1 MPCRGNCFCMFSKWR
16 WCLWIPLW
24 NPGYLAAL
32 LPWLSADF
40 ERICNLVGY
49 LFYFHTIR
57 AKTMP
62 SEASTHTHF
71 LSGVFKTLGL
81 HTFSR
86 HNDLE
91 EMVSL
96 KGTNVHNIFTTAFF
110 LSPWTPHL
118 SKNVHFRSLFGEA
131 VSGGGGTSSEPVCS
145 CSQRF
150 LRYSQVTFRP
160 HDLTWSIFLYQL

>member
-1 MPCRGNCFCMFSKWR
+1 MDSSLESRLLSCCYSLGSQLISRGFVILWVICFVFTQSGQKQ
-16 WCLWIPLW
+16 CLLK
-24 NPGYLAAL
+24 
-32 LPWLSADF
+32 LP
-40 ERICNLVGY
+40 
-49 LFYFHTIR
+49 H
-57 AKTMP
+57 P
-62 SEASTHTHF
+62 HTHF

-96 KGTNVHNIFTTAFF
+96 KGTNVHNIFAAAFF
-110 LSPWTPHL
+110 LSPWPPHL